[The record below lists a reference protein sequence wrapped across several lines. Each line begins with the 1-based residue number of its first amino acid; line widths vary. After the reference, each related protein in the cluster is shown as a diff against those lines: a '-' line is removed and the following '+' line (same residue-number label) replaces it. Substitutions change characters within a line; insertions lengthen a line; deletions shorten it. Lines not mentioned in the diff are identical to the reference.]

1 MAGTSSV
8 YFPPLADCLRGE
20 KAIISWKMIADAL
33 FDVKGAAQ
41 SSPVFKEFGVDSFVI
56 KCMKEPATAF
66 SPPNEAARA
75 DYEARTAAINI
86 SHGAKS
92 KFNLDQIK
100 ADAAWLSSNARVNLD
115 TALRVVV
122 IEWQARASSQLSGPL
137 SAQEIMNLQEASGG
151 ADALSTTLAAT
162 LRAQES
168 LDTDDLAALFD
179 KEETRR
185 RRIFHTYLS
194 ERRSY
199 ALALDHMHTNL
210 FYGTLPFWNPAN
222 KEGLTPYQ
230 PSDTSDITSKV
241 ALVETIMEKY
251 LDFLSAAMDGAENY
265 LSSLSNDST
274 INTEEMA
281 ADYQATL
288 FAEMTHA
295 ISVIFQAL
303 QYLEMEYDGMLAAPS
318 LITHWF
324 ALMAKG
330 SFLEVPEPSFP
341 VPSLYGP
348 ITTLVCATSLLLL
361 NPRRAL
367 RLMNHE
373 EDPKLGESPYFT
385 SPETLEQIHNA
396 LLSAADGG
404 AANLMPEIFVWT
416 ILLHRMHVSYVERND
431 RRDTIQQQKSV
442 EALEN
447 ESAMRPVGR
456 RSSIGSIVSL
466 ETSSYDSFLVL
477 AGIEKD
483 VQLIEQLG
491 QISTQHGV
499 AFSVIQ
505 RMSEVAGIGHG
516 AAFPPVQGARMRS
529 VFRDFLTFTFPMVQY
544 QSDNVEAMLSVVSAG
559 SSYWVQSAEL
569 LPPKH
574 YDPSSLVLED
584 PDAMEFFFQEAFNR
598 YPLELVP
605 FLRFCKALSRSMQ
618 DEEDLPNTSLVLDM
632 LKNTPRVTFNLPE
645 DFQDYELVFEDE
657 NTNSFQLLEPLAII
671 GAATRSRYGNAGM
684 GFVIPAGSTGR
695 FVSDSGRLVYIEYS
709 HSALQLMGRRL
720 QINYCRSGFSLL
732 LGPMNEEEV
741 AETVSLLASLLR
753 TEHLKGPSAHLPQA
767 KAYNVA
773 QICEEISASMEGDRD
788 ILGVVCDIMD
798 HYLQDDTAFNSSEV
812 PPVLTACIEFLHA
825 TLDVYPSRV
834 LSYLARCHL
843 LPYQADGGKMG
854 RFAGTVDIVPA
865 QFAFLYAS
873 MRLFHQAIV
882 TVMRSS
888 VYRKCG
894 PKLITRLEGSTD
906 VWLGTAN
913 KVLSRV
919 VSAISQGCV
928 DILETST
935 TWRFSSLLSQSML
948 IESIVSVLNVVISSA
963 YRIGDIGSAN
973 RLTSC
978 MEEGAQYILK
988 SFLSHNAGSLKM
1000 QHLIDTLTSA
1010 MAFPQATF
1018 FPREFDQICSR
1029 VDQVTSFHTNLLR
1042 CASLHDM
1049 SSEALQKYLF
1059 KTSFL
1064 LARLSAVN
1072 SSFKGPCLTL
1082 LEALVTAAGEAS
1094 KEPPSLLG
1102 FLGAQS
1108 AKSFLDLLKDSGPFQ
1123 LPSDSTIV
1131 WKFLTA
1137 VIRNKQQWMSNCLIS
1152 GKTPRE
1158 ASSDAGKKS
1167 DMAEDSVFNRALTK
1181 LRDNITAMSDY
1192 EIIALLEF
1200 VTAAQ
1205 NYWPWTVF
1213 TIMKD
1218 PSCLD
1223 SLRSYVRG
1231 LESASVTAR
1240 TKSSIKA
1247 AFEARQAAYIA
1258 EAFAMQLYH
1267 LRHMKQATP
1276 LAEKLVQDLD
1286 YFLRDGATISGY
1298 NKSLH
1303 LNFNKNFANRYP
1315 GCTLEQF
1322 KRTQLVFSH
1331 LGPFY
1336 YYNLPMAN
1344 AMLSCDRSWHGHR
1357 NNNGFKGEME
1367 RANLNLSLVD
1377 SQIALYHSWEFLLL
1391 ELGSCIQSPVLNKN
1405 MVQVA
1410 QQCLSANLDNSGP
1423 ENIFVRITESR
1434 ANFAL
1439 TLIQRVANTDA
1450 LVDQAPDLL
1459 TLLLDSIKAL
1469 QDPLSETSVAMYR
1482 TLLRALYIVLRAC
1495 SNMGKK
1501 AEDVSVTQTILVVL
1515 DQIVGKGFRA
1525 VVTRIHEK
1533 DANVSPE
1540 DLALLTAALHGCLSV
1555 SGLEDEQSQIINILA
1570 AHDVVH
1576 VACSLFSWSDR
1587 ITVAGDPVYGE
1598 LSLLFL
1604 LELSK
1609 MSSIA
1614 EQMACDGIVSHLT
1627 SANITNFMRRSII
1640 SPFAADVASER
1651 CYTIWAKAM
1660 LPLLLNLL
1668 MAMGA
1673 TVAPEISY
1681 VLNQFPSLMKASVER
1696 LEAPGAS
1703 RTASK
1708 DRVMFIALLPVM
1720 EAHSLALIT
1729 RILTG
1734 LRAANSRDIPEVHW
1748 DAASMLENVEF
1759 WLSSRRLLRERLV
1772 PLNPRE
1778 AMARSEKAGNGA
1790 GLAADASD
1798 GLVESKLET
1807 QVVAEMEEIRNVLGE
1822 LM

>member
-1 MAGTSSV
+1 MAAALSV
-8 YFPPLADCLRGE
+8 YFPPLADCLGSE
-20 KAIISWKMIADAL
+20 TTLISWKMIADAL
-33 FDVKGAAQ
+33 FDVKGVAQ
-41 SSPVFKEFGVDSFVI
+41 SSAPFKEYGVDTFVI

-66 SPPNEAARA
+66 GPPNEATR
-75 DYEARTAAINI
+75 DSYESRTAAINI
-86 SHGAKS
+86 PQGANS
-92 KFNLDQIK
+92 KFNIDQIK
-100 ADAAWLSSNARVNLD
+100 ADATWLSSAARLNLD
-115 TALRVVV
+115 TALRVTIV
-122 IEWQARASSQLSGPL
+122 EWQSRSASQLSGPL
-137 SAQEIMNLQEASGG
+137 STQEIMNLQEASGG

-168 LDTDDLAALFD
+168 LDADDLVAIFD

-185 RRIFHTYLS
+185 RRIFHTYLA

-199 ALALDHMHTNL
+199 ILALDHMHTNL
-210 FYGTLPFWNPAN
+210 FYGTLPFWNPSS
-222 KEGLTPYQ
+222 KSDLTPYQ
-230 PSDTSDITSKV
+230 PSDDSDITSKV
-241 ALVETIMEKY
+241 TLVETVMEKY
-251 LDFLSAAMDGAENY
+251 LDFLSASMDSVEGFM
-265 LSSLSNDST
+265 SLLVDDAI
-274 INTEEMA
+274 INTEEVA
-281 ADYQATL
+281 SDYQTTL
-288 FAEMTHA
+288 FTEMAHT
-295 ISVIFQAL
+295 ISIIFQAL
-303 QYLEMEYDGMLAAPS
+303 QYLEMEYDGMLAAPN
-318 LITHWF
+318 LVTHWF
-324 ALMAKG
+324 ALMSKG
-330 SFLEVPEPSFP
+330 SFFEVPETNFP
-341 VPSLYGP
+341 VPALHGP

-361 NPRRAL
+361 NPRRTIKL
-367 RLMNHE
+367 LNHD
-373 EDPKLGESPYFT
+373 EDPKLGETPYFT

-396 LLSAADGG
+396 LLAAADAG
-404 AANLMPEIFVWT
+404 AANLMPEIFVWS

-431 RRDTIQQQKSV
+431 RRDTIQQQRSV
-442 EALEN
+442 EVFEN
-447 ESAMRPVGR
+447 EGVIRPAGR

-477 AGIEKD
+477 AGVEKD

-491 QISTQHGV
+491 QISTQQGV
-499 AFSVIQ
+499 AFAVVQ
-505 RMSEVAGIGHG
+505 QMSEVAGIGHG
-516 AAFPPVQGARMRS
+516 AAFPPIQGVRMRA

-544 QSDNVEAMLSVVSAG
+544 QSENVEAMLSVVSAG
-559 SSYWVQSAEL
+559 NSYWVQGAEL

-574 YDPSSLVLED
+574 FDSTGLILED

-598 YPLELVP
+598 YPIELVP
-605 FLRFCKALSRSMQ
+605 FLRFCKALSGSMQ
-618 DEEDLPNTSLVLDM
+618 TEEDLPNTSLVLDM
-632 LKNTPRVTFNLPE
+632 LKNTPRITFNMPE

-657 NTNSFQLLEPLAII
+657 NTNSFQLLEPLPII

-684 GFVIPAGSTGR
+684 GFVIPAGATGR
-695 FVSDSGRLVYIEYS
+695 FVSDSGRLVFIDYH

-732 LGPMNEEEV
+732 LGPMDEEEV
-741 AETVSLLASLLR
+741 AETISLLASLLR
-753 TEHLKGPSAHLPQA
+753 IEHTKGPSAHLPQA

-773 QICEEISASMEGDRD
+773 QICEEISAAMEGDRD
-788 ILGVVCDIMD
+788 ILGVICDIAD
-798 HYLQDDTAFNSSEV
+798 HYLQDDTIFCSAEI

-834 LSYLARCHL
+834 LSYLARCNL

-854 RFAGTVDIVPA
+854 KFTSSMDIHPA
-865 QFAFLYAS
+865 QFDFLLAS
-873 MRLFHQAIV
+873 MKLFRQSVV
-882 TVMRSS
+882 TVTRSS

-906 VWLGTAN
+906 VWLGTAD
-913 KVLSRV
+913 KVLSRIV
-919 VSAISQGCV
+919 AAISQGCV

-935 TWRFSSLLSQSML
+935 TWRFSNGLNQSML
-948 IESIVSVLNVVISSA
+948 IEAIVSVLNVIISSA
-963 YRIGDIGSAN
+963 YSISDIGSPN

-978 MEEGAQYILK
+978 LEEGAQHILK
-988 SFLSHNAGSLKM
+988 SFLSPNAGSLKM
-1000 QHLIDTLTSA
+1000 QHLIDTLTAVMS
-1010 MAFPQATF
+1010 FPQTTF
-1018 FPREFDQICSR
+1018 FPREFEQIRLR

-1042 CASLHDM
+1042 CASLHDI
-1049 SSEALQKYLF
+1049 SSESLQKYLF

-1064 LARLSAVN
+1064 LVRLSAVN
-1072 SSFKGPCLTL
+1072 NGFKSPCLAL
-1082 LEALVTAAGEAS
+1082 LEALVTSAGETS

-1102 FLGAQS
+1102 FLGAQA
-1108 AKSFLDLLKDSGPFQ
+1108 AKSFLDLLKDFGPFL
-1123 LPSDSTIV
+1123 LPSDATIV

-1158 ASSDAGKKS
+1158 ASNDSSKKPEVS
-1167 DMAEDSVFNRALTK
+1167 ADSVFNRALGK
-1181 LRDNITAMSDY
+1181 LRDNITTMSDY

-1200 VTAAQ
+1200 TTAAQ

-1223 SLRSYVRG
+1223 SLRSYLRG
-1231 LESASVTAR
+1231 LEPASVTSR
-1240 TKSSIKA
+1240 TKSPLKA
-1247 AFEARQAAYIA
+1247 AFEAREAAYIA

-1267 LRHMKQATP
+1267 LRHMKQARP
-1276 LAEKLVQDLD
+1276 LAEKLLQDLD
-1286 YFLRDGATISGY
+1286 YFLRDGATVSSY

-1303 LNFNKNFANRYP
+1303 MNFTKNFANRYP

-1322 KRTQLVFSH
+1322 KRTQLLFSH

-1367 RANLNLSLVD
+1367 RANMNLSLVD
-1377 SQIALYHSWEFLLL
+1377 AQISLYNAWEFLLL
-1391 ELGSCIQSPVLNKN
+1391 ELSSCIQSPILNKH
-1405 MVQVA
+1405 MVQVS
-1410 QQCLSANLDNSGP
+1410 QQCLTANLDNSGS

-1439 TLIQRVANTDA
+1439 TLIQRVANSDV
-1450 LVDQAPDLL
+1450 LEVQAPELL
-1459 TLLLDSIKAL
+1459 PLLLDSIKAL
-1469 QDPLSETSVAMYR
+1469 QDPLSAVSVGMYR

-1495 SNMGKK
+1495 GSVGKK
-1501 AEDVSVTQTILVVL
+1501 AKEVSVTQIVLVIL
-1515 DQIVGKGFRA
+1515 DQVVGKGFRDL
-1525 VVTRIHEK
+1525 VTNIHEQ
-1533 DANVSPE
+1533 DSNVSPE
-1540 DLALLTAALHGCLSV
+1540 DLALLTAVLQGCLSMP
-1555 SGLEDEQSQIINILA
+1555 GLEAEQSQIINILA
-1570 AHDVVH
+1570 AHDVMH
-1576 VACSLFSWSDR
+1576 VACSLFSWADR

-1609 MSSIA
+1609 MPAVA
-1614 EQMACDGIVSHLT
+1614 EQMACDGIISHLT
-1627 SANITNFMRRSII
+1627 SANITNFMRRSVI
-1640 SPFAADVASER
+1640 SPFAADLASER

-1703 RTASK
+1703 RTAAR

-1729 RILTG
+1729 RILAG
-1734 LRAANSRDIPEVHW
+1734 LRAANARDIPPVAW
-1748 DAASMLENVEF
+1748 DAALMLENVEF
-1759 WLSSRRLLRERLV
+1759 WLSSRRLLRDRLT

-1778 AMARSEKAGNGA
+1778 AAARSEKAGGA
-1790 GLAADASD
+1790 AADAAD
-1798 GLVESKLET
+1798 GVGESKLEL
-1807 QVVAEMEEIRNVLGE
+1807 QVVAEMEEIKNVLGE